1 MSTETL
7 VPDEMAGDLLRENQI
22 SFLQLNSA
30 EVAAQLMLRDFQLF
44 RDIEPTEYMDDL
56 FELNSKFGM
65 AHLQKFSEV
74 GSCHHLEIS
83 FIFLFIIT
91 IFELVCNKAWF

>member
-7 VPDEMAGDLLRENQI
+7 VPDEMASDLLRENQI

-65 AHLQKFSEV
+65 PHLHKFSEV
-74 GSCHHLEIS
+74 CLKSINLIRPQNK
-83 FIFLFIIT
+83 FLLF
-91 IFELVCNKAWF
+91 VS